1 MIQQARQTE
10 EAPIY
15 VTAQSVSKKHLR
27 TRDWR
32 DHLNPVFR
40 MKCGCDLKRS
50 LADIL
55 DQNKV
60 YSLLSLCMRA
70 GKVKSGEFAVL
81 EAIRKK
87 TARLVIVA
95 EDASDNTRKKFS
107 DKCKYYEIPMVVFGN
122 KDSLG
127 HAIGKDVRT
136 SLAITDFGLSE
147 SLRKNLLVEELD
159 GGNVNG
165 EN

>member
-1 MIQQARQTE
+1 
-10 EAPIY
+10 
-15 VTAQSVSKKHLR
+15 
-27 TRDWR
+27 
-32 DHLNPVFR
+32 
-40 MKCGCDLKRS
+40 
-50 LADIL
+50 L
-55 DQNKV
+55 DSNKV
-60 YSLLSLCMRA
+60 YSLISLSMRA
-70 GKVKSGEFAVL
+70 GKVKSGEFQVL

-87 TARLVIVA
+87 TAFLVIVTK
-95 EDASDNTRKKFS
+95 DASDNTRKQFEN
-107 DKCKYYEIPMVVFGN
+107 KCKYYEIPMIIFGD

-136 SLAITDFGLSE
+136 SLAITDKGLSE